1 MLAAVVCAGAEDKG
15 GSFGDKIFM
24 RLTEGAAVS
33 VCKRLTLMPV
43 YLPYSAARLKKMPE
57 RLAAYILGKT
67 VSEYSEGGTEIVF
80 SSQLR
85 GIVRENARLSRTFG
99 GYICSDKGYMHTFMP
114 DILRKIAPR
123 CGIDPMRARVCIS
136 ERKAGRISEYL
147 MRELCF
153 DVKRL
158 TLCTEDLP
166 AAEKMCADF
175 AEETGF
181 FPNIADFGSVGRRGA
196 DILLDADGCCVRIGR
211 DLTVDGVELRLGG
224 LAAAVE
230 NADVLRFVGRS
241 DIRGLAAAYLSG
253 KNRLTLDG
261 N

>member
-147 MRELCF
+147 MR
-153 DVKRL
+153 VKRL